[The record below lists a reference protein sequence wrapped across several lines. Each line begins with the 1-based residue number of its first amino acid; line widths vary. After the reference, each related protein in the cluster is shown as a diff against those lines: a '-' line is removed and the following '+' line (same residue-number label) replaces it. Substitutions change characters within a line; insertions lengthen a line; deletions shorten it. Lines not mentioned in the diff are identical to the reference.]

1 MPNDVSEHVQSL
13 ISKLEQSQIPQDL
26 KQTVLDRLNR
36 ITRIGASTQAFD
48 EVDRTENYI
57 EWLVKIPWTSR
68 SQDILDLEFAKK
80 TLDKNHFGL
89 EDVKDRVLEYISVM
103 KLNKD
108 KGENALKRSPVLCFI
123 GLAGT
128 GKTTIATSIAESLR
142 RKFYRI
148 PLGGLGDTLELRG
161 LSKVHPEAEPGR
173 VIKAL
178 CSVEVRNPVILL
190 DEVDRVDEKGRAG
203 VMGILLELLDPEQ
216 QTGFTDYYIDYP
228 FDLSEVLF
236 ITTGNNTTNIATAV
250 LDRLEVIQMP
260 AYTDEQKIHIG
271 REYMLP
277 KILEESGLPREAVEI
292 ESEVWPNIV
301 RPLGFDAGMRT
312 LDRTIQTIV
321 RRVAREYVEG
331 SVQGIKLGSTN
342 IKEYIGA

>member
-1 MPNDVSEHVQSL
+1 MPDVSENIQKLQAQLLQSDV
-13 ISKLEQSQIPQDL
+13 PQDL
-26 KQTVLDRLNR
+26 KQKVIERLDR
-36 ITRIGASTQAFD
+36 ISRIGASTQAFD
-48 EVDRTENYI
+48 EVDRTENYV
-57 EWLVKIPWTSR
+57 EWLLKIPWTKKTD
-68 SQDILDLEFAKK
+68 DILDIPYAKK
-80 TLDKNHFGL
+80 ALDKNHFGL
-89 EDVKDRVLEYISVM
+89 EDIKDRILEYISVI
-103 KLNKD
+103 KLNKE
-108 KGENALKRSPVLCFI
+108 KGEINIGRNPTLCFI

-128 GKTTIATSIAESLR
+128 GKTTIATSIAESLG

-161 LSKVHPEAEPGR
+161 LSKTHPEAEPGR

-178 CSVEVRNPVILL
+178 ASVGVKNPVILL
-190 DEVDRVDEKGRAG
+190 DEVDRVDEKGRAS

-216 QTGFTDYYIDYP
+216 HKSFTDYYIDYP

-277 KILEESGLPREAVEI
+277 RILAESGLPREVVEI
-292 ESEVWPNIV
+292 DSEVWPNIV

-321 RRVAREYVEG
+321 RRIAREYVEG
-331 SVQGIKLGSTN
+331 KTQKVQLNLGN
-342 IKEYIGA
+342 IKQYLPA

>member
-1 MPNDVSEHVQSL
+1 MPDVSENIQKLQAQLLQSDV
-13 ISKLEQSQIPQDL
+13 PQDL
-26 KQTVLDRLNR
+26 KQKVIERLDR
-36 ITRIGASTQAFD
+36 ISRIGASTQAFD
-48 EVDRTENYI
+48 EVDRTENYV
-57 EWLVKIPWTSR
+57 EWLLKIPWTKKTD
-68 SQDILDLEFAKK
+68 DILDIPYAKK
-80 TLDKNHFGL
+80 ALDKNHFGL
-89 EDVKDRVLEYISVM
+89 EDIKDRILEYISVI
-103 KLNKD
+103 KLNKE
-108 KGENALKRSPVLCFI
+108 KGEINIGRNPTLCFI

-128 GKTTIATSIAESLR
+128 GKTTIATSIAESLG

-161 LSKVHPEAEPGR
+161 LSKTHPEAEPGR

-178 CSVEVRNPVILL
+178 ASVGVKNPVILL
-190 DEVDRVDEKGRAG
+190 DEVDRVDEKGRAS

-216 QTGFTDYYIDYP
+216 HKSFTDYYIDYP

-277 KILEESGLPREAVEI
+277 RIFAESGLPREVIEI
-292 ESEVWPNIV
+292 DSEVWPNIV

-321 RRVAREYVEG
+321 RRIAREYVEG
-331 SVQGIKLGSTN
+331 KTQKVQLNLGN
-342 IKEYIGA
+342 IKQYLPA